1 MKENNVSI
9 SAWLQEV
16 KSGVERLLIG
26 DMRMDR
32 GTWEHSDINL
42 DGIEGAKEEALTGI
56 PPTAFDF
63 FK

>member
-1 MKENNVSI
+1 MKDNNDSI

-16 KSGVERLLIG
+16 KSGVERLLMG
-26 DMRMDR
+26 DTRMDR
-32 GTWEHSDINL
+32 GTGEHSNVNL

-56 PPTAFDF
+56 PPTAFDL